1 MAAPVSLLLT
11 WLVITARSGV
21 RAVAR
26 AGGVPTTRA
35 PTHQQASSRLAVP
48 EKSCYWYDGFDAR
61 DPPPGTVPRRNTG
74 WDGVGT
80 NCTKGPK
87 SQKPCTAEDCCTRCQ
102 NPAEIHPQT
111 GEACAFSI
119 WNPTAS
125 ACFFKTKY
133 AVPFAKPG
141 DVTCCPAGALAC
153 PSAPDG
159 GPWHLL
165 TDFSD
170 EFPVSTN
177 LKNVSQPY
185 SILPLNH
192 SKWNTNVRTL
202 HLPDRSHQKLG

>member
-1 MAAPVSLLLT
+1 MAAPVWLLLIG
-11 WLVITARSGV
+11 LVLKARGDVTAGAAHGTASL
-21 RAVAR
+21 
-26 AGGVPTTRA
+26 TRRR
-35 PTHQQASSRLAVP
+35 PPAVP

-102 NPAEIHPQT
+102 DPAEKHPQT

-125 ACFFKTKY
+125 SCFFKTKY

-153 PSAPDG
+153 PSAPESG
-159 GPWHLL
+159 SWHLL

-170 EFPVSTN
+170 EFAVSTN
-177 LKNVSQPY
+177 LENVSQPY
-185 SILPLNH
+185 NILPLNH
-192 SKWNTNVRTL
+192 SKWNTNVCAENLRVL
-202 HLPDRSHQKLG
+202 NRAQNWC